1 MSWVEEP
8 EIWTIFRGT
17 FLVSLL
23 LRGYPLHTNLRAIF
37 VVGKGGVGK
46 STCAAVLALSLSKTY
61 DTLIVS
67 LDPAPHLGEVFQT
80 SLYGETKEIAPK
92 LWAMEVNMERAIENY
107 LKESA
112 RKLGEMYSYLKAIN
126 LEGYLD
132 TIRLSPGIE
141 EYATLEEMERIISET
156 EGKHE
161 IIIFDMPPTGLTLRV
176 LALPQ
181 VSLLW
186 GERLVKLR
194 KQILSKRGVIEKIE
208 GVKKFVLEGKEFTL
222 STTEEKDEVMQEL
235 LKYMK
240 EVQKVRELQMDAERC
255 LVVPVMNPDR
265 LSFFET
271 QRTLDTLKKL
281 GMPIGAIVMNKLSGK
296 RQELEVVAKAE
307 ATFGKRIEKI
317 PLLDMEPIGMN
328 ALEEFSKYLNAKEWL
343 PPGGSHR

>member
-1 MSWVEEP
+1 MA
-8 EIWTIFRGT
+8 
-17 FLVSLL
+17 SLL
-23 LRGYPLHTNLRAIF
+23 LRGYPLNADLRAIF

-46 STCAAVLALSLSKTY
+46 TTCAAALALSFSKTY
-61 DTLIVS
+61 NTLIVS
-67 LDPAPHLGEVFQT
+67 LDPAHNLGDIFQT
-80 SLYGETKEIAPK
+80 PIYGKSKEIAPN
-92 LWAMEVNMERAIENY
+92 LCALEVDMEKAIENY
-107 LKESA
+107 LEESA
-112 RKLGEMYSYLKAIN
+112 RKLGDMYRYLKAIN

-141 EYATLEEMERIISET
+141 EYATLEEMERIISKT

-161 IIIFDMPPTGLTLRV
+161 IIVFDMPPTGLTVRV

-181 VSLLW
+181 ISLIW

-194 KQILSKRGVIEKIE
+194 KQILSKRAVIESVE
-208 GVKKFVLEGKEFTL
+208 GAKKFVLEGKEFKL

-240 EVQKVRELQMDAERC
+240 GVQKVRELQMDAERC
-255 LVVPVMNPDR
+255 LVMPVMNPDR

-281 GMPIGAIVMNKLSGK
+281 TMPIGAIVMNKLSGK
-296 RQELEVVAKAE
+296 RHELEIVTKAE

-317 PLLDMEPIGMN
+317 PLLDTEPVGVN
-328 ALEEFSKYLNAKEWL
+328 SLEEFSKYLNAKEWL
-343 PPGGSHR
+343 PAGRSHR